1 MTEPAASADAAPRVS
16 ELTTDGPPVGTSASN
31 VTLKRRG
38 PDGERTIHI
47 IGTAHVSRQSVD
59 EVRRVIAEV
68 KPDTVCVELDPMR
81 YEALTDETRWRRL
94 DIFDVIKQ
102 GKMLF
107 LMANLALQ
115 AFQKRLGDQ
124 LGVKP
129 GAELVAAVEAAEAI
143 GAEVVLA
150 DRNVQAT
157 LRRTW
162 AALGFVEKM
171 KLSAMLFGSMFA
183 GDEISEADVEALKDR
198 EHFQDAMS
206 QFAQHVPSVK
216 RPLIDER
223 DAYLMSR
230 IEDSPGQT
238 VVAVVGAG
246 HVSGMTTWL
255 GKDVDRDE
263 LCEIPEP
270 SLGSRLIKWII
281 PVLILM
287 AFGYGYYKHQG
298 TGLMEMLKAWVIPNA
313 VSAGV
318 FTLVAGGKLLS
329 VVTAIIASPIT
340 SLNPLIGAGIPVGL
354 VEAFLRRPTVEDCER
369 LAEDT
374 TTFAGMR
381 KNPLSRILIVAIA
394 ATLGSA
400 LGAYVGFGWVA
411 SLIF

>member
-1 MTEPAASADAAPRVS
+1 MSEPAAPPDPPPRVREATS
-16 ELTTDGPPVGTSASN
+16 DGPPIGTSASN

-38 PDGERTIHI
+38 PDGERTFHI

-68 KPDTVCVELDPMR
+68 KPDTVCVELDEMR

-94 DIFDVIKQ
+94 DVFDVIKQ
-102 GKMLF
+102 GKVLF

-124 LGVKP
+124 LGVRP
-129 GAELVAAVEAAEAI
+129 GAELLAAVEEAEAV

-162 AALGFVEKM
+162 AALGFIEKI
-171 KLSAMLFGSMFA
+171 KLIGILFASMFA
-183 GDEISEADVEALKDR
+183 GDEISEEDVERLKER

-206 QFAQHVPSVK
+206 QFATYVPSVK
-216 RPLIDER
+216 APLIDER

-230 IEDSPGQT
+230 IEDSPGRT

-246 HVSGMTTWL
+246 HVAGLTTWL
-255 GKDVDRDE
+255 GKKVDRE
-263 LCEIPEP
+263 ALSALPRP
-270 SLGSRLIKWII
+270 SMWSRAFKWLI
-281 PVLILM
+281 PVLVLL
-287 AFGYGYYKHQG
+287 AFGYGYHEHQG
-298 TGLMEMLKAWVIPNA
+298 TGLLELLKAWVIPNA
-313 VSAGV
+313 VAAGL
-318 FTLVAGGKLLS
+318 FTAVAGGKVLS
-329 VVTAIIASPIT
+329 ALTAVVASPIT
-340 SLNPLIGAGIPVGL
+340 SLNPLVGAAIPVGL
-354 VEAFLRRPTVEDCER
+354 VEAYLRRPTVEDCER

-381 KNPLSRILIVAIA
+381 KNPLSRILMVAIA
-394 ATLGSA
+394 ANIGSA
-400 LGAYVGFGWVA
+400 LGAYVGIGWIA
-411 SLIF
+411 TRLF